1 MGSDDLFKKRKK
13 TREKRKY
20 AFRQPKADSYLIVT
34 EGTCT
39 EPNYFTAL
47 KKRIVEKLG
56 GNLNVV
62 AAPDIDIYG
71 EGTSTERLIEA
82 ADMYVSR
89 ANILYQNVWIVFDKD
104 DFDDFDNAVSDA
116 EQRGY
121 KAAWGNQS
129 FEYWLFLHFAYSDAD
144 LHRDEWVKKLDQLF
158 REYGLSE
165 DGYHKNME
173 HLYDKLESIDGI
185 HTAIGN
191 AKRRMADFNPLRDK
205 PSKYAP
211 GTMVYVLV
219 EELIAYLE

>member
-13 TREKRKY
+13 IREKRKY
-20 AFRQPKADSYLIVT
+20 AFRQPKAASYLIVT

-39 EPNYFTAL
+39 EPNYFTGL

-71 EGTSTERLIEA
+71 EGMSTERLIEA

-104 DFDDFDNAVSDA
+104 DFNDFDNAVSDA

-121 KAAWGNQS
+121 KAAWSNQS

-173 HLYDKLESIDGI
+173 DLYDKLETIDGI

-191 AKRRMADFNPLRDK
+191 AKRRMADFNPSRDK

-211 GTMVYVLV
+211 GTMIYVLV
-219 EELIAYLE
+219 EELMAYLE